1 MAKEIT
7 MPPPTAHVIAG
18 GTHFHVRPH
27 LALAAPAYG
36 ATGRAL
42 VHELETR
49 GRAAA
54 LHLTAMAG
62 GAKGLDTNAD
72 VARLVDALVADPATR
87 LLFMPVA
94 LCDFTASV
102 LAGSEPTLSGKGA
115 PRLRT
120 GDGSQT
126 LAMTPAPKVIGGVR
140 RERKDIFLVGFK
152 TTAGAAPA
160 EQFAAGLRLVK
171 QSSCNL
177 VLANDV
183 HTRLNMVVTPE
194 QASYHVTED
203 RRAALAGLVEMA
215 LLRAELT
222 FTRSTVIPGEPV
234 PWSSELVPAALRR
247 VVDHC
252 IARGAYRPFLGATVG
267 HFAVKLDDGRFLT
280 SRRKTDYNR
289 LSEVGLVLVE
299 ARGEGEVVAHGA
311 RPSVGGQSQRILFA
325 EHPGLDC
332 IVHFHCPLRAGSPVP
347 VRSQRP
353 FECGSHECGKNTS
366 DGLRPFGDAWAVML
380 DQHGPNVVF
389 SRDADPERVIRFI
402 EESFDLTG
410 TTAGFPL
417 PASARGEGGGYAR
430 EALR

>member
-1 MAKEIT
+1 MLT
-7 MPPPTAHVIAG
+7 PTAHVIAG

-36 ATGRAL
+36 ATGHAL
-42 VHELETR
+42 LNQLETR
-49 GRAAA
+49 GRPAA

-62 GAKGLDTNAD
+62 GPKDLDTNAD
-72 VARLVDALVADPATR
+72 VARLVGTLVADPATR

-102 LAGSEPTLSGKGA
+102 LAGGEPTASGKRA

-120 GDGSQT
+120 GDGAQT
-126 LAMTPAPKVIGGVR
+126 LALTPAPKVISAVR

-160 EQFAAGLRLVK
+160 EQFAAGLRLLK

-177 VLANDV
+177 VLANDL

-194 QASYHVTED
+194 RASYHVTED
-203 RRAALAGLVEMA
+203 RRDALTGLVEMA
-215 LLRAELT
+215 LLRSQLA
-222 FTRSTVIPGEPV
+222 FTRSTVVPGDPV
-234 PWSSELVPAALRR
+234 PWSSDLVPDALRR
-247 VVDHC
+247 VVDGC
-252 IARGAYRPFLGATVG
+252 IARGAYKPFLGATVG
-267 HFAVKLDDGRFLT
+267 HFAAKVGDGTFLT
-280 SRRKTDYNR
+280 SRRKTDFNR
-289 LSEVGLVLVE
+289 LGEVGMVRVE
-299 ARGEGEVVAHGA
+299 ARGESEVLAHGS
-311 RPSVGGQSQRILFA
+311 RPSVGGQSQRIIFA

-366 DGLRPFGDAWAVML
+366 DGLRPFGEAWAVML

-389 SRDADPERVIRFI
+389 SRSADPAQVLRFI
-402 EESFDLTG
+402 EENFDLAG

-417 PASARGEGGGYAR
+417 GAA
-430 EALR
+430 

>member
-1 MAKEIT
+1 MAT
-7 MPPPTAHVIAG
+7 PTAHIIAG

-42 VHELETR
+42 LHELETR

-54 LHLTAMAG
+54 LHLTTMAG
-62 GAKGLDTNAD
+62 GPKDLDTNAD

-87 LLFMPVA
+87 LVFMPVA

-102 LAGSEPTLSGKGA
+102 LEGGAPTPSGKGA

-120 GDGSQT
+120 AAGAQT
-126 LAMTPAPKVIGGVR
+126 LALTPAPKVIGAVR

-152 TTAGAAPA
+152 TTAGATPA
-160 EQFAAGLRLVK
+160 EQLAAGLRLLK

-177 VLANDV
+177 VLANDL

-203 RRAALAGLVEMA
+203 RRAAIAGLVEMA
-215 LLRAELT
+215 LLRSELT
-222 FTRSTVIPGEPV
+222 FTRSTVVPGEPV
-234 PWSSELVPAALRR
+234 PWSSELVPEALRR

-252 IARGAYRPFLGATVG
+252 IARGAYKPFLGATVG
-267 HFAVKLDDGRFLT
+267 HFAVKLGDGRFLT
-280 SRRKTDYNR
+280 SRRKTDFNR
-289 LSEVGLVLVE
+289 LAEVGLVLVE
-299 ARGEGEVVAHGA
+299 ARGESEVVAHGS
-311 RPSVGGQSQRILFA
+311 RPSVGGQSQRIVFA

-332 IVHFHCPLRAGSPVP
+332 IVHFHCPLRAGSPVL

-366 DGLRPFGDAWAVML
+366 DGLRRFGDAWAVML
-380 DQHGPNVVF
+380 DRHGPNVVF

-402 EESFDLTG
+402 EESFDLAG

-417 PASARGEGGGYAR
+417 SDGAGGEQGRA
-430 EALR
+430 ALR